1 MSDEPQALF
10 EGHFQGPVQ
19 FAQLVRDALA
29 AAAREGWRELL
40 LCDPGFTDWPLGERA
55 VAQSL
60 NDWSSSGRK
69 CILLARRWDEARFRH
84 ARFVTW
90 RQTWAH
96 IIDARACPSADEL
109 ELPSAIWSPAWALHR
124 RDPVRSTGYC
134 GREPER
140 RVELREQIDEWLRR
154 STPSFPAG
162 TLGL

>member
-1 MSDEPQALF
+1 MSGDPQDLF
-10 EGHFQGPVQ
+10 EGRFQGPEQ

-40 LCDPGFTDWPLGERA
+40 LSDPRFTDWPLGERA

-60 NDWSSSGRK
+60 TDWSSSGRK

-90 RQTWAH
+90 RQTWSH
-96 IIDARACPSADEL
+96 IIDARACPSADEF
-109 ELPSAIWSPAWALHR
+109 ELPSAIWSPAWVLHR
-124 RDPVRSTGYC
+124 RDPVRSTGFC

-140 RVELREQIDEWLRR
+140 RIELRQQIDEWLRR
-154 STPSFPAG
+154 SAASFPAG
-162 TLGL
+162 IAGL